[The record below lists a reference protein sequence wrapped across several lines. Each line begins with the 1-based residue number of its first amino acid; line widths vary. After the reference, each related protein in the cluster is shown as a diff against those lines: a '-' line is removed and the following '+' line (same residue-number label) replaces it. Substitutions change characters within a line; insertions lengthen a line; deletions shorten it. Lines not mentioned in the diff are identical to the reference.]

1 MRQVLHKQALHKPSP
16 HQLSFRMAAIIF
28 LTTFLCAGC
37 AQKQRSINPPLPD
50 LLTLS
55 FSGLENLGSGYAYE
69 GWLVVEGLTVSTGTF
84 TVDEGGN
91 ISQSEVHVDAEDL
104 AAATAFI
111 LTIEPSP
118 DDHPEPSQT
127 HYLAGDFSG
136 DAVLTVGHLDAL
148 RSNFLSAAGSYLLE
162 TPTTADDADDFA
174 QGIWF
179 AIPYVQPPWGA
190 LLQLPAIPRGW
201 LYEGWVIGPGGP
213 VSTGKFDATGYP
225 DMDGP
230 GPAAGPDPGPQYP
243 GQDFIDPPM
252 SLIGYQVAVSIEP
265 DPDNDP
271 GPFTLQPLIAL
282 DMEDFEVGRPQPM
295 TNNAGSFPTGMA
307 GR

>member
-1 MRQVLHKQALHKPSP
+1 MKPLPHKRSTRIAAVFFLAVVLG
-16 HQLSFRMAAIIF
+16 
-28 LTTFLCAGC
+28 AGC
-37 AQKQRSINPPLPD
+37 AEEQWSVEPPQPD
-50 LLTLS
+50 MLTLS
-55 FSGLENLGSGYAYE
+55 FSGLEDLGSEYAYE
-69 GWLVVEGLTVSTGTF
+69 GWLVVEGLPISTGTF

-91 ISQSEVHVDAEDL
+91 ISPSEFHIDPANL
-104 AAATAFI
+104 SAATEFI

-118 DDHPEPSQT
+118 DADPGPSRT
-127 HYLAGDFSG
+127 RYLAGDFAS
-136 DAVLTVGHLDAL
+136 DARLTVDHLDAL

-162 TPTTADDADDFA
+162 TPTTADDPDDYG

-179 AIPYVQPPWGA
+179 AIPSVEPPWGA

-201 LYEGWVIGPGGP
+201 IYEGWVIGPEGP
-213 VSTGKFDATGYP
+213 ISTGKFDATGYP
-225 DMDGP
+225 DRDGA
-230 GPAAGPDPGPQYP
+230 GPAAGPDQAPQYP
-243 GQDFIDPPM
+243 GQDFIDPPI
-252 SLIGYQVAVSIEP
+252 SLFGYQVAVSIEP

-282 DMEDFEVGRPQPM
+282 EMEDFEMGMPQPM